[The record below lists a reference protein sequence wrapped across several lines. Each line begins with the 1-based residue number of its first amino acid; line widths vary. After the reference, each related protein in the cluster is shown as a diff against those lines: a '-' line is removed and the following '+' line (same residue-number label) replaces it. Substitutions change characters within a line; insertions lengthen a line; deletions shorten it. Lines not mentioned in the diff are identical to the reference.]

1 MNSKGQSLVVFV
13 LILPV
18 LLLLFA
24 LIWEI
29 GNLGLTINKYETA
42 IKDTIEYGLNNQNKE
57 NLEETLTSLLKANI
71 EGDIQ
76 IEINNYIKINV
87 TKKYNA
93 LYNNLFNHKFD
104 IDLTYIGY
112 KENNQII
119 IKKE

>member
-42 IKDTIEYGLNNQNKE
+42 IKDTIEYGLNNQDKE
-57 NLEETLTSLLKANI
+57 NLEEVLTNLLKANI
-71 EGDIQ
+71 EGNIQ

-87 TKKYNA
+87 TQKYDA

-104 IDLTYIGY
+104 INLTYIGY

>member
-1 MNSKGQSLVVFV
+1 MNNKGQSLVVFV